1 MTGKSHSLLA
11 AAKLSTSF
19 QLNKIHDN
27 FLPDF
32 PSTGQLKFFSKK
44 CPSSVTKTGGAS
56 SNHTKEDINR
66 IKDQRNEN
74 IMHPGTDVHL
84 PGKPCTKHPTERNSR
99 KRRQAADRICQRC
112 PTDHRLNPGNR
123 NDLQPER
130 AFRAERNQCR
140 DLPPADFQHG
150 LPHPGNLAE

>member
-19 QLNKIHDN
+19 QLNKIPDN

-32 PSTGQLKFFSKK
+32 PSTGLQKQEVHRLIIQKK
-44 CPSSVTKTGGAS
+44 
-56 SNHTKEDINR
+56 DINR